1 MRISMKVEKI
11 SKKKLKLKKNEN
23 FENNRNCEKMKI
35 EKTKIANKIKI
46 LKIIETVKKWKL
58 RKLKLRIKLK
68 FWKMKN

>member
-1 MRISMKVEKI
+1 MKVEKI

-46 LKIIETVKKWKL
+46 LKNEKL
-58 RKLKLRIKLK
+58 AK
-68 FWKMKN
+68 